1 MSARLELLL
10 TLADDALVLGHRHVQ
25 WTGVAPHLEEDLAF
39 TSIGLDAMGHA
50 LVWYGL
56 AAECV
61 GTDPDA
67 LALGRSAE
75 EFRSCALVERP
86 NRDWAYTVARHWLAD
101 TAETARL
108 EWLAGSGWD
117 GLRDAAGGPA
127 REQAWHLRHA
137 EEWMRRLARGPAEA
151 RSRLAEALRLAL
163 PEASGLFAPSFG
175 EEDLVAD
182 GTLPSTAR
190 EVLERWR
197 AARSVDLEGFGLGE
211 LAPLL
216 QAAPGDRATR
226 TENFA
231 ELWAEL
237 TGLYQAHPG
246 ARW

>member
-10 TLADDALVLGHRHVQ
+10 ALADDALVLGHRHAQ

-56 AAECV
+56 AAESV
-61 GTDPDA
+61 AADPDA
-67 LALGRSAE
+67 LALGRSPE

-86 NRDWAYTVARHWLAD
+86 NGDWAYTVARHWLAD
-101 TAETARL
+101 TAETERL
-108 EWLAGSGWD
+108 EWLAGSGWTA
-117 GLRDAAGGPA
+117 LRDAAGGPA
-127 REQAWHLRHA
+127 REQTWHLRHA
-137 EEWMRRLARGPAEA
+137 EEWMDRLARGPAEA
-151 RSRLAEALRLAL
+151 RARLAEGLRLAL
-163 PEASGLFAPSFG
+163 PEAPGLFAASFG
-175 EEDLVAD
+175 EDALVAD

-197 AARSVDLEGFGLGE
+197 VARAADLEHWGLGA

-226 TENFA
+226 TEDFA